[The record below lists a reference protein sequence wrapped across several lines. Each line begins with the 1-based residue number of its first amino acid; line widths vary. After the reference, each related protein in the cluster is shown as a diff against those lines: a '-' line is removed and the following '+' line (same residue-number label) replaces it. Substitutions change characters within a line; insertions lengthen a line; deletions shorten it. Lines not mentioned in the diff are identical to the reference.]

1 MGANCSNQHHR
12 GQHYKS
18 GNSSQTP
25 RLQETLRKQ
34 REPYQVTLTTTDKES
49 QKTIT
54 DMRPYQI
61 NKRCQDIINTETDE
75 KPKLNGISKITNGI
89 RLQCKSPEDVH
100 ILRILNWNSA
110 FEGLRIHKQKYGI
123 VVHGVS
129 IDEMEALT
137 NGDTKHCLHARNKRR
152 LIINS
157 LCDRLKFPLRF
168 SLG

>member
-49 QKTIT
+49 QKTVA

-61 NKRCQDIINTETDE
+61 NKRCQDIRDGQPWSRSGPGPVQSVQDQQAWTDRTG
-75 KPKLNGISKITNGI
+75 P
-89 RLQCKSPEDVH
+89 
-100 ILRILNWNSA
+100 
-110 FEGLRIHKQKYGI
+110 I
-123 VVHGVS
+123 V
-129 IDEMEALT
+129 
-137 NGDTKHCLHARNKRR
+137 
-152 LIINS
+152 
-157 LCDRLKFPLRF
+157 P
-168 SLG
+168 